1 MPAQLRMAP
10 QLSNCGP
17 GLGWVPCRE
26 LGKDGQSWHRAPG
39 TNWNVTGGE
48 QKLIRCSATVRRSNL
63 CCSAWQVISPANRLF
78 GMRALFPSS
87 DSTTGLMDARRAAN
101 KKIKDLTRVVSLLG
115 TESLPSE
122 DVASWN
128 VHRNEMGAL

>member
-1 MPAQLRMAP
+1 
-10 QLSNCGP
+10 
-17 GLGWVPCRE
+17 
-26 LGKDGQSWHRAPG
+26 
-39 TNWNVTGGE
+39 
-48 QKLIRCSATVRRSNL
+48 
-63 CCSAWQVISPANRLF
+63 
-78 GMRALFPSS
+78 
-87 DSTTGLMDARRAAN
+87 MDARRAAN